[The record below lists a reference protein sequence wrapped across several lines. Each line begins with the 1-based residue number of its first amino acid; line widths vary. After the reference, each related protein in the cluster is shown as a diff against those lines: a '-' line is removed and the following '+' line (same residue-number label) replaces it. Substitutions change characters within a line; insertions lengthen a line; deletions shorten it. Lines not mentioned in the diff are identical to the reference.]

1 MVHPIIL
8 FYDLVHRTRVRNL
21 TTELDVFQP

>member
-8 FYDLVHRTRVRNL
+8 FYDLVHRIRVRNL